1 MMKKTPLLC
10 LFFLA
15 CSFLAFAQE
24 RTITG
29 KISEETNKSSI
40 AGATITVKGARK
52 TVTAD
57 MNGAFTISVPA
68 GNVTLIISSI
78 GFATKEVAV
87 GAGDRTV
94 DILLSTENKQ
104 LGEVVVTAL
113 GITRQSKTLV
123 YAAQTVSPNQL
134 NGVRATDN
142 FLGSLSGKATNIQFV
157 QGSGGLGSGAT
168 IVLRGNR
175 SIAPSSAGNVGNP
188 NNALIVVDGVPI
200 NNTTF
205 LTGNNDFGSVQSSDG
220 ASDINPD
227 DIESMTVLPGAS
239 AAALYGSQAGNG
251 VIVITTKKGHKG
263 RTDVTVNSGIGFE
276 RPFAL
281 PKFQN
286 TYGQGNTG
294 LIATDSSQSGASWG
308 AKMNGQS
315 YIDYLYQKN
324 TYSPQPNNVKDF
336 FNTGVSLN
344 NSVGV
349 SMGGDKTQNYFSYT
363 NNYAKGIVP
372 SNDLN
377 RHTFDYRITGDINSK
392 FSIDAK
398 ATYILQVINGK
409 PRTGEENSPVFD
421 VYQMPRSVSNSQAKN
436 NYQTFNAFGIPA
448 PANWPSTQSSIYQSP
463 YWMTNN
469 TFIGETRERAIGFA
483 ALKYNITPWLNIRGS
498 ANLDRTSDEIQQ
510 KYQQGTLLWNTN
522 AGGSYAV
529 TDVTFTNKWFD
540 VIAEGHNTIARD
552 LKLGYHAGVIY
563 YDRLYSQN
571 NASTNGLNVANKFSM
586 TFASN
591 PTTTQAGAEILTES
605 VFGQANLSWRD
616 AIFLD
621 ASLRNDWDSRLP
633 SPYHYNYPS
642 VGLSALLSSLIPDLP
657 KTISLLKVSGN
668 YAEVG
673 NGGTPNI
680 LHTTYQFDQGAANGS
695 IQRSMT
701 YPIPNLKPEQVK
713 SYEFG
718 LEARFMEDRIGF
730 TATYYHSNDHNEL
743 LLIPLPV
750 GTGYQNQYI
759 NAGNIENHGLEIVV
773 NGSPVKT
780 RDFSWDL
787 NINFSL
793 NRNKVLELSPQLQTF
808 LIGGADARTAQ
819 PEVKVGG
826 SFGDL
831 YGYVWAKNAKGQH
844 EVQTTGT
851 PGAPLTTDGITGA
864 DLSYLGNSN
873 ARELVGMTNT
883 FRYKRF
889 NLSFLIDGRI
899 GGIILSGTEMNLSFS
914 GITQNTLPYREGGL
928 VLGGVD
934 AGGNSVSTAIT
945 AQQLWQSASKL
956 RYGVG
961 EFFTYSAT
969 NFRMR
974 ELSVGYDI
982 PLHNTTIVKSLRFSA
997 VARNLFW
1004 IYRGSAVLDI
1014 PGIGKRKMWMDPDMG
1029 NGNGLFQGIEYG
1041 ALPSTRTLGFNLK
1054 ANF

>member
-29 KISEETNKSSI
+29 KISEESNKSPI
-40 AGATITVKGARK
+40 PGATITVKGGKK

-57 MNGAFTISVPA
+57 ANGAFTIAVPQ
-68 GNVTLIISSI
+68 GKLSLIITSI
-78 GFATKEVAV
+78 GFGTKEVAV
-87 GAGDRTV
+87 GAETGTV
-94 DILLSTENKQ
+94 EVLLSVDNKQ

-123 YAAQTVSPNQL
+123 YAAQSVPAGQL
-134 NGVRATDN
+134 TGVRATDN
-142 FLGSLSGKATNIQFV
+142 FLGSLSGKAANIQFV

-168 IVLRGNR
+168 LILRGNR
-175 SIAPSSAGNVGNP
+175 SIAPASGGNSGNP

-205 LTGNNDFGSVQSSDG
+205 TTGNNDFGSVQSSDG

-227 DIESMTVLPGAS
+227 DIESMTILRGAS
-239 AAALYGSQAGNG
+239 AANLYGSQAGNG
-251 VIVITTKKGHKG
+251 VIVISTKKGHKG

-276 RPFAL
+276 KPFAL
-281 PKFQN
+281 PQFQN

-294 LIATDSSQSGASWG
+294 LIAADSSLSGASWG
-308 AKMNGQS
+308 AKMSGQS
-315 YIDYLYQKN
+315 YTNFLYIKD
-324 TYSPQPNNVKDF
+324 TYSPQPDNVKDF
-336 FNTGVSLN
+336 FKTGLSLN

-349 SMGGDKTQNYFSYT
+349 SVGGDKTQNYFSYT
-363 NNYAKGIVP
+363 NNYAKGIIP
-372 SNDLN
+372 GNDMN
-377 RHTFDYRITGDINSK
+377 RHIFTYRVISDFSK
-392 FSIDAK
+392 KFTLDAK

-421 VYQMPRSVSNSQAKN
+421 VYQMPRSVSSATAKN
-436 NYQTFNAFGIPA
+436 NYQTLNTFGIAA
-448 PANWPSTQSSIYQSP
+448 PANWPSTNNSIYQSP

-469 TFIGETRERAIGFA
+469 TFIGESRERAIGFA
-483 ALKYNITPWLNIRGS
+483 SLRYNITPWLNIRGS
-498 ANLDRTSDEIQQ
+498 VNLDRTSDEIQQ

-522 AGGSYAV
+522 AGGSFAV
-529 TDVTFTNKWFD
+529 TDVTLTNKWYD
-540 VIAEGHNTIARD
+540 LILEGHNNITPA
-552 LKLGYHAGVIY
+552 LKIGYHAGAIY
-563 YDRLYSQN
+563 YDRLYNQN

-586 TFASN
+586 NFASN
-591 PTTTQAGAEILTES
+591 PATTQDGAEILTES
-605 VFGQANLSWRD
+605 VFGQANISWRD

-621 ASLRNDWDSRLP
+621 ASFREDWSSTLP
-633 SPYHYNYPS
+633 RPYTYNYPS
-642 VGLSALLSSLIPDLP
+642 VGLSALLNELTTLP
-657 KTISLLKVSGN
+657 QAISLLKVSGN
-668 YAEVG
+668 FALVG
-673 NGGTPNI
+673 NGGIPFVTKSS
-680 LHTTYQFDQGAANGS
+680 YQFDQGAGNGS
-695 IQRSMT
+695 IQRSLT

-718 LEARFMEDRIGF
+718 VEARFLQDRIGF

-743 LLIPLPV
+743 VPIPLPV
-750 GTGYQNQYI
+750 ATGYATQYI
-759 NAGNIENHGLEIVV
+759 NAGNIENHGVEITV
-773 NGSPVKT
+773 NGSPIKT
-780 RDFSWDL
+780 KTFSWDFSL
-787 NINFSL
+787 NFSL
-793 NRNKVLELSPQLQTF
+793 NRNKVIELSPNLQTF
-808 LIGGADARTAQ
+808 FLGGADNRTAQ

-831 YGYVWAKNAKGQH
+831 YGYVWSKNAKGQH
-844 EVQTTGT
+844 QVQADGT
-851 PGAPLTTDGITGA
+851 PLTTKNITGS

-873 ARELVGMTNT
+873 ARELMGLTNT
-883 FRYKRF
+883 FQYKRF
-889 NLSFLIDGRI
+889 NLSFLIDGRL

-914 GITQNTLPYREGGL
+914 GVTKNTLPFREGGL
-928 VLGGVD
+928 SLGGVD
-934 AGGNSVSTAIT
+934 ATGAAVAKTIT
-945 AQQLWQSASKL
+945 AQQFWQTASNQ

-974 ELSVGYDI
+974 EFSLGYDI
-982 PLHNTTIVKSLRFSA
+982 PLPNTNIIKSLRFSA

-1004 IYRGSAVLDI
+1004 IYRGSSVLDI
-1014 PGIGKRKMWMDPDMG
+1014 PGIGKRKMWMDPDMA
-1029 NGNGLFQGIEYG
+1029 NGNGLFQGVEYG